1 MKKKVSDII
10 IEFLL
15 KKKIQHVFA
24 ISGGASI
31 HLIHSAG
38 KYKKI
43 KCYFNHHE
51 QASAMAA
58 DGVAKSTG
66 RPSCVFATSG
76 PGATN
81 LITGICCSWFDS
93 TPNLFIT
100 GQVTTFRLKKELKIR
115 QLGFQETDIVP
126 MVKNITKYAVQ
137 IKRPE
142 QILVELEKAYNLSI
156 SGRKGPVL
164 IDIPDDIQRSY
175 IDEKNIIKPKKN
187 KNIFLNKNIDTKI
200 SKFIKIYQKA
210 NRPIFIFGAGS
221 NINQNKKIIK
231 KFIKKFKTPFL
242 TTWGAKSLENI
253 SKFNFGTFG
262 THGSRSGNFCV
273 QNSDLIISIGAKLG
287 TRETGSPISKW
298 AREAKIVMIDIDNNE
313 VTKFKKLKKKID
325 FKIIL
330 DTKIFFEK
338 LIKQKVKYNDK
349 LSSWTKKNNKWKKI
363 FKHKIVCSRNE
374 IDPYYFLDNLSNL
387 LNEKT
392 DIFVETGCT
401 IAWFMQAFKCKDN
414 QRVFHDFNFT
424 AMGWT
429 LPASIGSNLVNKDR
443 NTVAIIGEG
452 SLMMNIQEIST
463 MSKVCKNLKIF
474 ILNNNGYSMVKQTE
488 WEWLNSKHIG
498 TSFNDLFFPSFK
510 YVAKANTIDYSIF
523 KKKNDLEKLKK
534 ILNKKKNHICE
545 VIIPPNKIVV
555 PQVKFGYPIEDGF
568 PLLSEN
574 LLKRE
579 MIIRP
584 LKRPQNT

>member
-1 MKKKVSDII
+1 MKKKVSDLI

-38 KYKKI
+38 KNKRI
-43 KCYFNHHE
+43 KCYYNHHE

-137 IKRPE
+137 IKKPE

-175 IDEKNIIKPKKN
+175 IDERNIIKPKKN
-187 KNIFLNKNIDTKI
+187 KKKILNQKIDNKI
-200 SKFIKIYQKA
+200 REFVKIYQKA

-221 NINQNKKIIK
+221 NIYQNRKVIK

-242 TTWGAKSLENI
+242 TTWGAKSLENK

-298 AREAKIVMIDIDNNE
+298 AREAKIIMIDIDNNE
-313 VTKFKKLKKKID
+313 IIKFKKLKKKID

-330 DTKIFFEK
+330 DSKIFFEK
-338 LIKQKVKYNDK
+338 LIKKKIRYNDK
-349 LSSWTKKNNKWKKI
+349 LGYWIKKNNKWKKI
-363 FKHKIVCSRNE
+363 FNHKITCLKNE
-374 IDPYYFLDNLSNL
+374 IDPYYFLNNISYL
-387 LNEKT
+387 LDEKT

-401 IAWFMQAFKCKDN
+401 IAWFMQIFKCKDK

-463 MSKVCKNLKIF
+463 MSKICKNLKIF

-488 WEWLNSKHIG
+488 WEWLNSKHFG
-498 TSFNDLFFPSFK
+498 TSFNDLNFPSFE
-510 YVAKANTIDYSIF
+510 YIAKANKIDYSIL
-523 KKKNDLEKLKK
+523 KKKNDLKKLKK
-534 ILNKKKNHICE
+534 VLNNKKNYICE
-545 VIIPPNKIVV
+545 VIIPPNKTVV

-568 PLLSEN
+568 PLLSQN
-574 LLKRE
+574 LLKKE
-579 MIIRP
+579 MIVRP
-584 LKRPQNT
+584 LKRP

>member
-1 MKKKVSDII
+1 MKKKVSDLI

-38 KYKKI
+38 KNKRI

-137 IKRPE
+137 IKKPE

-175 IDEKNIIKPKKN
+175 IDERNIIKPKKN
-187 KNIFLNKNIDTKI
+187 KKILLNKKIDNKI
-200 SKFIKIYQKA
+200 REFVKIYQKA
-210 NRPIFIFGAGS
+210 KRPIFIFGAGS
-221 NINQNKKIIK
+221 NIYQNRKIIK
-231 KFIKKFKTPFL
+231 KFIQKFKTPFL
-242 TTWGAKSLENI
+242 TTWGAKSLENK

-298 AREAKIVMIDIDNNE
+298 AREAKIIMIDIDDNE
-313 VTKFKKLKKKID
+313 IIKFKKLKKKID

-330 DTKIFFEK
+330 DSKIFFEK
-338 LIKQKVKYNDK
+338 LIKKKIRYNDK
-349 LSSWTKKNNKWKKI
+349 ISSWTKKNNKWKKI
-363 FKHKIVCSRNE
+363 FNHKIVCLKNE
-374 IDPYYFLDNLSNL
+374 IDPYYFLNNLSYL

-401 IAWFMQAFKCKDN
+401 IAWFMQTFKCKDK

-463 MSKVCKNLKIF
+463 MSKICKNLKIF

-488 WEWLNSKHIG
+488 WEWLNSKHFG
-498 TSFNDLFFPSFK
+498 TSFNDLNFPSFK
-510 YVAKANTIDYSIF
+510 YIAKANKIDYSIL
-523 KKKNDLEKLKK
+523 KKKNDLKKLKK
-534 ILNKKKNHICE
+534 ILNNKKKSN
-545 VIIPPNKIVV
+545 
-555 PQVKFGYPIEDGF
+555 
-568 PLLSEN
+568 
-574 LLKRE
+574 
-579 MIIRP
+579 M
-584 LKRPQNT
+584 